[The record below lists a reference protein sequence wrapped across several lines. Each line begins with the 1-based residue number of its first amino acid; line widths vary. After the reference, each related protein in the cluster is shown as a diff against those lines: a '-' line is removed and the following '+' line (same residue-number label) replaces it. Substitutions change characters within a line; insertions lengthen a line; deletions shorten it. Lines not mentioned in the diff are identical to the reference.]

1 MPYAYIA
8 EDLGGSSNAS
18 LYASHAGWF
27 HINWICEISVVDWIS
42 VCSTARSVSTLSVS
56 PCLSLLCSWQPGL
69 LYSFLS
75 RNGGGRSGT
84 YCASNILMEMIQY
97 QNMVDVFYAVKTLR
111 NAKPNMV
118 ETLVGTKVQCQWN
131 RTITDLFRDRIK
143 RLFVAKNG
151 RNHKRK
157 SCLWSKWTIG
167 KSISFVTV
175 CTVDSLI
182 QKIHRPTHYSLGPMR
197 R

>member
-1 MPYAYIA
+1 MWNFCCRLNI
-8 EDLGGSSNAS
+8 SMQHSQ
-18 LYASHAGWF
+18 
-27 HINWICEISVVDWIS
+27 ICFYTLCFSM
-42 VCSTARSVSTLSVS
+42 SVS
-56 PCLSLLCSWQPGL
+56 SLLMKPGL
-69 LYSFLS
+69 LYSCLS

-143 RLFVAKNG
+143 RLFVAKKMERITKG
-151 RNHKRK
+151 
-157 SCLWSKWTIG
+157 
-167 KSISFVTV
+167 
-175 CTVDSLI
+175 SLAFEVNE
-182 QKIHRPTHYSLGPMR
+182 QLAKASVLLQSVL
-197 R
+197 